1 MDSRSSVA
9 AHGAGRSG
17 PSQRFTHAGP
27 AALMRC
33 GRPRADAP
41 RVGLAA
47 PTRIRL
53 TRVSRGAHG
62 LRSGRHCPDAA
73 RRSPWGTALQAACG
87 APAGAWPHEA
97 PGPHSPVCAQC
108 CARLMRRAA
117 QPPVAWRCR
126 SSWRHRGP
134 SRLRSSRARLR
145 RGGSAVVLWQRAY
158 SWPLVR
164 APSILGLGLGKI
176 GAFA

>member
-1 MDSRSSVA
+1 MDSRSSIA

-33 GRPRADAP
+33 GRPRADVP
-41 RVGLAA
+41 RVGLAV

-53 TRVSRGAHG
+53 TCVSRGAHG

-73 RRSPWGTALQAACG
+73 RRSPWGTALQAACA
-87 APAGAWPHEA
+87 APAGAWPPDA
-97 PGPHSPVCAQC
+97 PGQHSPVYAQC

-117 QPPVAWRCR
+117 LPLLMAPP
-126 SSWRHRGP
+126 
-134 SRLRSSRARLR
+134 RALPP
-145 RGGSAVVLWQRAY
+145 ALKPRA
-158 SWPLVR
+158 
-164 APSILGLGLGKI
+164 APSGRPCR
-176 GAFA
+176 GAQQLVYS